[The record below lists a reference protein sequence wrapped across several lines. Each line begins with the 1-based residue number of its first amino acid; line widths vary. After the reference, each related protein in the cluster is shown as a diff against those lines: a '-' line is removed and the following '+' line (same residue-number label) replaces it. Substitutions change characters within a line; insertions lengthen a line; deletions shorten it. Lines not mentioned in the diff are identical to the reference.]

1 MKQPEPWVYEE
12 ARQEEFEEW
21 AKKRPWCQVCDE
33 VIQDETCYVME
44 ENDKI
49 NSCICKK
56 CMEEE
61 FNLMRKSKVSVYL
74 REALAELVE
83 YQCEQRT
90 PEL

>member
-1 MKQPEPWVYEE
+1 
-12 ARQEEFEEW
+12 
-21 AKKRPWCQVCDE
+21 

-56 CMEEE
+56 CMDEQ
-61 FNLMRKSKVSVYL
+61 FTAMRRANISTYL

-83 YQCEQRT
+83 YQCEQPT
-90 PEL
+90 PHK